1 MAGKRT
7 WLGSLPAETGLA
19 GVLVLVCG
27 AFSLATLTEERPEGV
42 VAGEALAKRI
52 ARERPSS
59 VMIVAG
65 TGRDDLAFA
74 DAVDSGLRAAGVTV
88 AAKVVGT
95 PADAREALEK
105 HHAAV
110 TVIAASRTAGRWTLW
125 NDLKVV
131 SPLTPQ
137 SRVWPRF
144 LTADNLLN
152 VANQVAVIAILAAG
166 MTLVLITGHVDL
178 SVGSLIALSAVLG
191 TLLIRRYAGA
201 EGASTAGMVAC
212 CAIAVLA
219 CGLIGAASGFVVT
232 RFVVPS
238 FIITLGVM
246 KMARGAAF
254 KATDGES
261 VYQLPDA
268 FLWLG
273 RGADLGGIPNAVV
286 LMALLYAAVYALLTR
301 TTFGRYVYAVGGNAE
316 AARLAGV
323 RVRTVVVLV
332 FVLNG
337 LCAGLGGTVLASQ
350 LKSGSPTFGVEY
362 ELYVIAAV
370 VVGGTSLTGGLGN
383 VLGTLLG
390 AFLLAV
396 IQNGMNLTGVESYD
410 QQIVLGG
417 IIVLAVLLDW
427 VKARANR

>member
-1 MAGKRT
+1 MART
-7 WLGSLPAETGLA
+7 WLGSLPVETGLVV
-19 GVLVLVCG
+19 VLALVCG
-27 AFSLATLTEERPEGV
+27 AFSLATVTNEVSEGAAAADELV
-42 VAGEALAKRI
+42 KNI
-52 ARERPSS
+52 ADSRARD
-59 VMIVAG
+59 VWIVAG
-65 TGRDDLAFA
+65 TGRDDRAFA
-74 DAVDSGLRAAGVTV
+74 DALEAGLHRIGVNILGKV
-88 AAKVVGT
+88 AGT
-95 PADAREALEK
+95 PADAREALPK
-105 HHAAV
+105 KPG
-110 TVIAASRTAGRWTLW
+110 VIVLASRTAGRWTLW
-125 NDLKVV
+125 EKQQLLPPIV
-131 SPLTPQ
+131 PQ

-178 SVGSLIALSAVLG
+178 SVGSLIALAAVLG
-191 TLLIRRYAGA
+191 TLWIRKYAGA
-201 EGASTAGMVAC
+201 EGASTLGMVAC
-212 CAIAVLA
+212 CAAAFLV
-219 CGLIGAASGFVVT
+219 CGLIGAASGIVVT
-232 RFVVPS
+232 RFAVPS

-268 FLWLG
+268 FVRLG

-286 LMALLYAAVYALLTR
+286 LMILLYAVVYVLLTR

-332 FVLNG
+332 FALNG
-337 LCAGLGGTVLASQ
+337 LFAGLGGTVLASQ

-370 VVGGTSLTGGLGN
+370 VVGGTSLTGGQGN

-410 QQIVLGG
+410 QQIILGG
-417 IIVLAVLLDW
+417 IIVLAVLLDRL
-427 VKARANR
+427 KARAR